1 MLPNSCELFVLPVR
15 TRCGWTPSSSSDG
28 VEMCGGKSSSKCA
41 CRILRRRSLAGVD
54 DLDVGVVDRFRRMD
68 VAGGGLVDGSEAVV
82 GGCIRAAAVNGAVG
96 GGLELTVGVF
106 CIKRR
111 MSSSVGGFR
120 IRRRISSCPSWCCRS
135 VLSLEDSPSSGLRS
149 TRGVFSVCPPG
160 LVVVV
165 KSRFRGVYGE
175 WVEVPPRADDRER
188 PREPFPAAAPL

>member
-1 MLPNSCELFVLPVR
+1 MLLNSCELLVLPVR
-15 TRCGWTPSSSSDG
+15 GRCGWTPSSSSDG
-28 VEMCGGKSSSKCA
+28 VETCGGKSSSKCA

-54 DLDVGVVDRFRRMD
+54 DLDVGVADRFRRMD
-68 VAGGGLVDGSEAVV
+68 VAGGGLVDDSEAVV
-82 GGCIRAAAVNGAVG
+82 GGCIRAAAVNGVVG
-96 GGLELTVGVF
+96 GGFELTVGVC
-106 CIKRR
+106 CIK
-111 MSSSVGGFR
+111 
-120 IRRRISSCPSWCCRS
+120 RRISSCPAWCCRS